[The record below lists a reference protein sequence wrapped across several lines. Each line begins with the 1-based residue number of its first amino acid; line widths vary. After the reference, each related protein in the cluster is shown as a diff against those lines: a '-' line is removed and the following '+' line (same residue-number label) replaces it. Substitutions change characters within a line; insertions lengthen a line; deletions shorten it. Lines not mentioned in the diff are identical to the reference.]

1 MKYKIYSYDK
11 FNNIVVEQIR
21 EIIGFKNLNTLQSD
35 EIAFVNYLDNIPMKT
50 LKSIELCYNINVPK
64 EIKIELYIKSN
75 ARKYVSFIFNWKRY
89 MYILL
94 EEYKTSSISPAYS
107 QIRRL
112 QNELA
117 SIVIS
122 AGYSD
127 DYLQRKFGEDYV
139 SIMIE
144 NKGNIN
150 V

>member
-1 MKYKIYSYDK
+1 
-11 FNNIVVEQIR
+11 
-21 EIIGFKNLNTLQSD
+21 
-35 EIAFVNYLDNIPMKT
+35 
-50 LKSIELCYNINVPK
+50 
-64 EIKIELYIKSN
+64 
-75 ARKYVSFIFNWKRY
+75 
-89 MYILL
+89 MYIWL
-94 EEYKTSSISPAYS
+94 EEYKTASISPAYS

-112 QNELA
+112 QNELT

-127 DYLQRKFGEDYV
+127 DYLQRKFGEDYA

>member
-11 FNNIVVEQIR
+11 FNNIVGDQIR
-21 EIIGFKNLNTLQSD
+21 EIIGFKNLNNLQSD
-35 EIAFVNYLDNIPMKT
+35 EIAFVNYLDTIPMQT
-50 LKSIELCYNINVPK
+50 LKNIELCYNINVPK

-75 ARKYVSFIFNWKRY
+75 GRKYVSFIFNEKRY

-94 EEYKTSSISPAYS
+94 EEYKTASISPAYS

-112 QNELA
+112 QNELT

-127 DYLQRKFGEDYV
+127 DYLQRKFGEDYA